1 MLVFKLAKAGKPLA
15 ASFQESD
22 VKGRRS
28 VTSWEQMQ
36 VWNNQFMAHN
46 SYLSSGTDW
55 QKHNRRVQTKSGVL

>member
-28 VTSWEQMQ
+28 VTS
-36 VWNNQFMAHN
+36 
-46 SYLSSGTDW
+46 
-55 QKHNRRVQTKSGVL
+55 